1 MLMLLF
7 SVALNKKSKERE
19 YEKSRCEG
27 FRLSYIHECSVD
39 VVAAFSIDGDEEGQA
54 AVRRQHIHAAVLLMV
69 PWQ

>member
-7 SVALNKKSKERE
+7 SVALNEKKERE
-19 YEKSRCEG
+19 CEKSRCEG
-27 FRLSYIHECSVD
+27 FWRSYIHECSID
-39 VVAAFSIDGDEEGQA
+39 VVAAFSINGDEEGQA